1 MARQPTSFYIDPA
14 KRTEVMEE
22 YGVQTLPEFQ
32 GSAYNLRDVPNYEDL
47 RQSTVDYGRHSDLYT
62 LLTGG
67 FPIADTADPIQD
79 FTGGETIDTGV
90 GGANIV
96 DQLGT
101 VDTGP
106 EQINIDTPLT
116 QMITDPTTGQT
127 QTVRQAM
134 TSDDAYRGVD
144 TTPGDLEPSFEGLDY
159 DDITP
164 DYSGVG
170 LTSPK
175 RSGMDTVIRDAPV
188 NLIEQDIGSQ
198 HPMAKE
204 AVGTIPPDTIGPQP
218 VNIIERDPMGH
229 PMAKEAVGT
238 TPTNVIGPLDYLQ
251 PEETFQEKLDRYTI
265 PAGRVVDTPG
275 GTITV
280 NEETG
285 DVQQPGIIGD
295 VVEEPTLEQ
304 EISQA
309 PMDPTMMIPQVPPYT
324 DRIMDPELMDIQ
336 QQNFET
342 LPTEEKTNMLQDALS
357 KAQGMGGDLMG
368 NFQDNLLTTGKFSPS
383 QLTSLISTIMNPSAW
398 SVAGALG
405 IPGII
410 LGGIGKALGAVGDFL
425 PQYEP
430 TFEERTLE
438 EELGVTEE
446 GKFAGDPST
455 SAFAGKNAVSMFGDP
470 VESAKDRI
478 DTRLEN
484 IENKG
489 YTVGDKFYDDTM
501 KMIEEWEAVTDKL
514 GDIGPT
520 GDARAAEEAQEET
533 REEYRDRIAEV
544 TTGDAAEAER
554 IAAENRAAEL
564 QKELETYRDPIMDMP
579 APTPS
584 YSRPSPH
591 DGGFGGRGDRGD
603 RGGGFDPGGGTFGSP
618 FARGGRVRYGLGSLR
633 KRRY

>member
-1 MARQPTSFYIDPA
+1 MAYTGLYGTELTPEELEAGFLDISQAAGTPTHAIPEFDRYRYAHRDYGALPSMYQLYLGGGPDASQPDFPIQAGDIT
-14 KRTEVMEE
+14 R
-22 YGVQTLPEFQ
+22 GQTLDTSGNGAQISGAVATLVAPPAMDQ
-32 GSAYNLRDVPNYEDL
+32 AGAVAAMTPDLAY
-47 RQSTVDYGRHSDLYT
+47 
-62 LLTGG
+62 TGG
-67 FPIADTADPIQD
+67 DTIPYRAPIMDM
-79 FTGGETIDTGV
+79 
-90 GGANIV
+90 
-96 DQLGT
+96 
-101 VDTGP
+101 VDTG
-106 EQINIDTPLT
+106 T
-116 QMITDPTTGQT
+116 
-127 QTVRQAM
+127 
-134 TSDDAYRGVD
+134 
-144 TTPGDLEPSFEGLDY
+144 
-159 DDITP
+159 
-164 DYSGVG
+164 DYSNVG
-170 LTSPK
+170 LESPI

-591 DGGFGGRGDRGD
+591 DGGFGGRGDRCD
-603 RGGGFDPGGGTFGSP
+603 RGGGVDPGGGTFGSP